1 MRSLCR
7 TPSAPRTPCRIAIRT
22 INQTSP
28 ACPEEL
34 AGSTLASQNLDPA
47 SVGTAAWLDEPLTSF
62 NRRFD
67 AGPKPDT
74 LQAITRAPR
83 SPMRSPLH
91 RILSWSSPCHD
102 RCTIVR
108 RFAKLPSENLV
119 KCNPFVKNPTLRI
132 CPNRARATA
141 ILLHGSKERIRWRGA
156 AVGSFKP
163 GTSLLSP

>member
-1 MRSLCR
+1 MAEPSSDHSAWRLCLFSDRTQQRFGATTIATSEFGGCAREGWKAGQAENGAPAARETPLRSLCR

-47 SVGTAAWLDEPLTSF
+47 SVGTAAWLGEPLTSF

-108 RFAKLPSENLV
+108 RFAK
-119 KCNPFVKNPTLRI
+119 
-132 CPNRARATA
+132 
-141 ILLHGSKERIRWRGA
+141 
-156 AVGSFKP
+156 
-163 GTSLLSP
+163 